1 MRSIK
6 GIIIGFLLI
15 LLGFAVTSY
24 SLIAGG
30 VLAAA
35 GLAAVVIF
43 ALPKKTQQ
51 PQAEQPPAPAPE
63 PEDPAPELQP
73 EALPDILTDP
83 PAQKKPEPPPAAD
96 AQTLFGTLA
105 EAYTRIDE
113 LTCRGPAWMLER
125 DIRLCRA
132 FCERWE
138 AAVKDPVFAS
148 FVRAKARYAD
158 YTDEFLLPGFGKRG
172 RIHGRRTSG
181 ELLDDL
187 TAAVKKRASRQE
199 SALQS
204 ALRAEQWFESIC
216 RQLRRVQPA
225 VQEGAA
231 GEAVQGPLP
240 QPSALRADTPLQTLD
255 TFCVLALKTTG
266 KHPGRDELVQL
277 SDCAFVGDS
286 ICSGLF
292 VYDVLPKDMVVAT
305 GNVGIR
311 SLREYTFD
319 INGGTY
325 TALEALKVIDPKY
338 VIFSMGMNDINMT
351 SEETY
356 CQNYLSFLADTQ
368 AELPS
373 AKLYVASITPID
385 AGSNFASNDK
395 IDRYNAAAKAAVE
408 QAGYGFIDVTTH
420 LRNDTGGLNPDC
432 GGGDGIHVNKLG
444 YYSMLTDVAKRL
456 VADRH

>member
-1 MRSIK
+1 MERK
-6 GIIIGFLLI
+6 GKQKKTARNVIIILCVVLV
-15 LLGFAVTSY
+15 AVS
-24 SLIAGG
+24 IP
-30 VLAAA
+30 
-35 GLAAVVIF
+35 VIM
-43 ALPKKTQQ
+43 ALRKSHSQ
-51 PQAEQPPAPAPE
+51 PTPAETTPTPTAPPAEETVSATPSI
-63 PEDPAPELQP
+63 EL
-73 EALPDILTDP
+73 P
-83 PAQKKPEPPPAAD
+83 PY
-96 AQTLFGTLA
+96 GG
-105 EAYTRIDE
+105 Y
-113 LTCRGPAWMLER
+113 
-125 DIRLCRA
+125 
-132 FCERWE
+132 
-138 AAVKDPVFAS
+138 S
-148 FVRAKARYAD
+148 FD
-158 YTDEFLLPGFGKRG
+158 N
-172 RIHGRRTSG
+172 
-181 ELLDDL
+181 
-187 TAAVKKRASRQE
+187 
-199 SALQS
+199 
-204 ALRAEQWFESIC
+204 
-216 RQLRRVQPA
+216 
-225 VQEGAA
+225 
-231 GEAVQGPLP
+231 
-240 QPSALRADTPLQTLD
+240 
-255 TFCVLALKTTG
+255 
-266 KHPGRDELVQL
+266 DELVQL

-286 ICSGLF
+286 ICSGLC

-325 TALEALKVIDPKY
+325 TALEALKVINPKY

>member
-1 MRSIK
+1 MGCFQQVERK
-6 GIIIGFLLI
+6 GKQKKTARNVIIILCVVLVAVLI
-15 LLGFAVTSY
+15 P
-24 SLIAGG
+24 
-30 VLAAA
+30 
-35 GLAAVVIF
+35 VI
-43 ALPKKTQQ
+43 
-51 PQAEQPPAPAPE
+51 
-63 PEDPAPELQP
+63 
-73 EALPDILTDP
+73 
-83 PAQKKPEPPPAAD
+83 
-96 AQTLFGTLA
+96 
-105 EAYTRIDE
+105 
-113 LTCRGPAWMLER
+113 M
-125 DIRLCRA
+125 
-132 FCERWE
+132 
-138 AAVKDPVFAS
+138 
-148 FVRAKARYAD
+148 
-158 YTDEFLLPGFGKRG
+158 
-172 RIHGRRTSG
+172 
-181 ELLDDL
+181 
-187 TAAVKKRASRQE
+187 
-199 SALQS
+199 
-204 ALRAEQWFESIC
+204 ALRKSHSQPTPAETTPTPTAPPVEETVSATPSI
-216 RQLRRVQPA
+216 
-225 VQEGAA
+225 E
-231 GEAVQGPLP
+231 LP
-240 QPSALRADTPLQTLD
+240 PYGGYSFDN
-255 TFCVLALKTTG
+255 
-266 KHPGRDELVQL
+266 DELVQL

-325 TALEALKVIDPKY
+325 TALEALKVINPKY

>member
-1 MRSIK
+1 MERK
-6 GIIIGFLLI
+6 GKQKKTVRNVIIILCVVLV
-15 LLGFAVTSY
+15 AVS
-24 SLIAGG
+24 IPA
-30 VLAAA
+30 
-35 GLAAVVIF
+35 IM
-43 ALPKKTQQ
+43 ALRKSHSQ
-51 PQAEQPPAPAPE
+51 PTPAETTPTPTAPPAEETVSATPSI
-63 PEDPAPELQP
+63 EL
-73 EALPDILTDP
+73 P
-83 PAQKKPEPPPAAD
+83 PY
-96 AQTLFGTLA
+96 GG
-105 EAYTRIDE
+105 Y
-113 LTCRGPAWMLER
+113 
-125 DIRLCRA
+125 
-132 FCERWE
+132 
-138 AAVKDPVFAS
+138 S
-148 FVRAKARYAD
+148 FD
-158 YTDEFLLPGFGKRG
+158 N
-172 RIHGRRTSG
+172 
-181 ELLDDL
+181 
-187 TAAVKKRASRQE
+187 
-199 SALQS
+199 
-204 ALRAEQWFESIC
+204 
-216 RQLRRVQPA
+216 
-225 VQEGAA
+225 
-231 GEAVQGPLP
+231 
-240 QPSALRADTPLQTLD
+240 
-255 TFCVLALKTTG
+255 
-266 KHPGRDELVQL
+266 DELVQL

-319 INGGTY
+319 IGGGTY

-385 AGSNFASNDK
+385 AGSNFASNEK

>member
-1 MRSIK
+1 MERK
-6 GIIIGFLLI
+6 GKQKKTARNVIIILCVVLVAVLI
-15 LLGFAVTSY
+15 P
-24 SLIAGG
+24 
-30 VLAAA
+30 
-35 GLAAVVIF
+35 VI
-43 ALPKKTQQ
+43 
-51 PQAEQPPAPAPE
+51 
-63 PEDPAPELQP
+63 
-73 EALPDILTDP
+73 
-83 PAQKKPEPPPAAD
+83 
-96 AQTLFGTLA
+96 
-105 EAYTRIDE
+105 
-113 LTCRGPAWMLER
+113 M
-125 DIRLCRA
+125 
-132 FCERWE
+132 
-138 AAVKDPVFAS
+138 
-148 FVRAKARYAD
+148 
-158 YTDEFLLPGFGKRG
+158 
-172 RIHGRRTSG
+172 
-181 ELLDDL
+181 
-187 TAAVKKRASRQE
+187 
-199 SALQS
+199 
-204 ALRAEQWFESIC
+204 ALRKSHSQPTPAET
-216 RQLRRVQPA
+216 
-225 VQEGAA
+225 
-231 GEAVQGPLP
+231 
-240 QPSALRADTPLQTLD
+240 TPTP
-255 TFCVLALKTTG
+255 TAPPVEETVSVLALKTTG

-325 TALEALKVIDPKY
+325 TALEALKVINPKY

>member
-1 MRSIK
+1 MERK
-6 GIIIGFLLI
+6 GKQ
-15 LLGFAVTSY
+15 
-24 SLIAGG
+24 
-30 VLAAA
+30 
-35 GLAAVVIF
+35 
-43 ALPKKTQQ
+43 KKTARNVIVILCVVLVAVSIPVIMALRKSHSQQ
-51 PQAEQPPAPAPE
+51 TPAETTPTPTAPPAEETVSATPSI
-63 PEDPAPELQP
+63 EL
-73 EALPDILTDP
+73 P
-83 PAQKKPEPPPAAD
+83 PY
-96 AQTLFGTLA
+96 GG
-105 EAYTRIDE
+105 Y
-113 LTCRGPAWMLER
+113 
-125 DIRLCRA
+125 
-132 FCERWE
+132 
-138 AAVKDPVFAS
+138 S
-148 FVRAKARYAD
+148 FD
-158 YTDEFLLPGFGKRG
+158 N
-172 RIHGRRTSG
+172 
-181 ELLDDL
+181 
-187 TAAVKKRASRQE
+187 
-199 SALQS
+199 
-204 ALRAEQWFESIC
+204 
-216 RQLRRVQPA
+216 
-225 VQEGAA
+225 
-231 GEAVQGPLP
+231 
-240 QPSALRADTPLQTLD
+240 
-255 TFCVLALKTTG
+255 
-266 KHPGRDELVQL
+266 DELVQL

-319 INGGTY
+319 IAGGTY

>member
-1 MRSIK
+1 MVGRVVFPK
-6 GIIIGFLLI
+6 TI
-15 LLGFAVTSY
+15 LLFCDAKTYVTPLDRTAFACY
-24 SLIAGG
+24 SKRTVCLEGMFSASGTQRQTEKDGAQCYHHPVCGPCGG
-30 VLAAA
+30 VDPGVYGAQKVA
-35 GLAAVVIF
+35 
-43 ALPKKTQQ
+43 Q
-51 PQAEQPPAPAPE
+51 PAETTPTPTAPPAEETVSATPSI
-63 PEDPAPELQP
+63 EL
-73 EALPDILTDP
+73 P
-83 PAQKKPEPPPAAD
+83 PY
-96 AQTLFGTLA
+96 GG
-105 EAYTRIDE
+105 Y
-113 LTCRGPAWMLER
+113 
-125 DIRLCRA
+125 
-132 FCERWE
+132 
-138 AAVKDPVFAS
+138 S
-148 FVRAKARYAD
+148 FD
-158 YTDEFLLPGFGKRG
+158 N
-172 RIHGRRTSG
+172 
-181 ELLDDL
+181 
-187 TAAVKKRASRQE
+187 
-199 SALQS
+199 
-204 ALRAEQWFESIC
+204 
-216 RQLRRVQPA
+216 
-225 VQEGAA
+225 
-231 GEAVQGPLP
+231 
-240 QPSALRADTPLQTLD
+240 
-255 TFCVLALKTTG
+255 
-266 KHPGRDELVQL
+266 DELVQL

-325 TALEALKVIDPKY
+325 TALEALKVINPKY

>member
-1 MRSIK
+1 MFSASGTQRQTEKDGAQCYHHPVCGPCGGVDPGNYGAQEI
-6 GIIIGFLLI
+6 
-15 LLGFAVTSY
+15 AQPAH
-24 SLIAGG
+24 AGG
-30 VLAAA
+30 DYAHADRAPVEETVSATPS
-35 GLAAVVIF
+35 IE
-43 ALPKKTQQ
+43 LP
-51 PQAEQPPAPAPE
+51 PY
-63 PEDPAPELQP
+63 
-73 EALPDILTDP
+73 
-83 PAQKKPEPPPAAD
+83 
-96 AQTLFGTLA
+96 GG
-105 EAYTRIDE
+105 Y
-113 LTCRGPAWMLER
+113 
-125 DIRLCRA
+125 
-132 FCERWE
+132 
-138 AAVKDPVFAS
+138 S
-148 FVRAKARYAD
+148 FD
-158 YTDEFLLPGFGKRG
+158 N
-172 RIHGRRTSG
+172 
-181 ELLDDL
+181 
-187 TAAVKKRASRQE
+187 
-199 SALQS
+199 
-204 ALRAEQWFESIC
+204 
-216 RQLRRVQPA
+216 
-225 VQEGAA
+225 
-231 GEAVQGPLP
+231 
-240 QPSALRADTPLQTLD
+240 
-255 TFCVLALKTTG
+255 
-266 KHPGRDELVQL
+266 DELVQL